1 MGVRPEHVTLGG
13 PLAIPAHVMVVE
25 PTGYE
30 TQVIAKLAGQDIVCV
45 FRERLNDRPGDSIA
59 LTFEGPLHFF
69 DAQTGKAIDGAAD
82 AGSCGSSVCQSC
94 RLSGNRIN
102 VAKARVNDAERRGR
116 EGFAMKGQ
124 RVNRRSLLIG
134 MALAPA
140 VVRAARAAPM
150 TLRLSSSLP
159 NNPQFANG
167 RVYYDNLVKRLAADG
182 LADRIDVQF
191 FPDNQLGQEIDVVNS
206 VSLGVIDL
214 MVTGTSIWANVV
226 PLIGLL
232 DLGYLFES
240 FPQQTKALD
249 AGAAKPL
256 EQALIAG
263 ANVHIIGWA
272 YNFGSRSVLCKSPVN
287 APADLAGKR
296 IRTLPNKIITEC
308 LRLMGAAATPMA
320 FGEIYTA
327 LQAGVLDGLEHDP
340 PTIVASKFYETAK
353 FYSLTQHNF
362 SALGVFCS
370 GLTLS
375 RMEAPLR
382 DQFLTAAAEAAA
394 DTRVRGL
401 EAEKE
406 ALESL
411 KQKGVEIIACDREP
425 FRKLAAPQTDEFIKA
440 HPEAK
445 PIIDI
450 VRSTKA

>member
-1 MGVRPEHVTLGG
+1 
-13 PLAIPAHVMVVE
+13 
-25 PTGYE
+25 
-30 TQVIAKLAGQDIVCV
+30 
-45 FRERLNDRPGDSIA
+45 
-59 LTFEGPLHFF
+59 
-69 DAQTGKAIDGAAD
+69 
-82 AGSCGSSVCQSC
+82 
-94 RLSGNRIN
+94 
-102 VAKARVNDAERRGR
+102 
-116 EGFAMKGQ
+116 MKGK

-249 AGAAKPL
+249 GGAAKPF
-256 EQALIAG
+256 EQALKSG
-263 ANVHIIGWA
+263 ANVDIIGWA

-308 LRLMGAAATPMA
+308 LRLMGAAATPLA

-353 FYSLTQHNF
+353 FYSLTEHNF

-370 GLTLS
+370 GLTLAK
-375 RMEAPLR
+375 MDAPLR
-382 DQFLTAAAEAAA
+382 DQFLAAAVEAAA

-401 EAEKE
+401 EAEKQ
-406 ALESL
+406 ALDSL

-425 FRKLAAPQTDEFIKA
+425 FRKLVAPQTDTFIKA

-445 PIIDI
+445 AIIDI